1 MSLSSIEEDQLESIQ
16 IPQIHN
22 IKACLLDIQNNRD
35 LVIAFILKNDVYLSS
50 LQQTFED
57 LEDFEDT
64 EGL

>member
-50 LQQTFED
+50 LQ
-57 LEDFEDT
+57 
-64 EGL
+64 